1 MKAEVV
7 GITGSNGK
15 TIVKEWLYQLLS
27 DEPGIYRSPRSYN
40 SQVGVPLSLLG
51 MDVSIRL
58 AIIEAGISLP
68 GETGKLQAMIGLR
81 SGFLRIW
88 EMRMERILNPDN
100 RN

>member
-40 SQVGVPLSLLG
+40 SGRVPLSLLG
-51 MDVSIRL
+51 MDVSTRL
-58 AIIEAGISLP
+58 ASLKPESLP
-68 GETGKLQAMIGLR
+68 GEMG
-81 SGFLRIW
+81 
-88 EMRMERILNPDN
+88 
-100 RN
+100 